1 LSFRAA
7 ALHLCTPARLP
18 LARTRGQ
25 GDTLRQ
31 FKAAMVALKRSA
43 RLIRQTQFLLARAS
57 RETTRRSSYPVRP
70 HGSRATLWRWYRLTG
85 RNWAQFVADHG
96 PG

>member
-1 LSFRAA
+1 MVQ
-7 ALHLCTPARLP
+7 LCTPARLP
-18 LARTRGQ
+18 AIRTSQ

-31 FKAAMVALKRSA
+31 FRDAMRLFKRSA

-57 RETTRRSSYPVRP
+57 REATRRSSYPVRP
-70 HGSRATLWRWYRLTG
+70 RTNRAALWRWYRLTG
-85 RNWAQFVADHG
+85 RSWAQFIADHG